1 MTANCA
7 NACRQSLSSSCF
19 IKFLPTS
26 LAFFSIGKNHI
37 PGIVPILSHTCFK
50 LALANSLYLI
60 SLSLC
65 FPDVQSGFFFCKCWI
80 ISCDPFSKIKWT
92 RLSFLHRSVCGTD
105 KWPDM
110 PSLNCWH
117 VWEYR
122 PVDACWKGPEDEPSL
137 LREPSSCLQLHDK
150 WTSFPQDNIAYDL
163 WCLPETALS
172 SFPISSVPFP
182 SSSVIN
188 LLIHSQIWS
197 EQVWVL
203 FVQHVEQIAV
213 LKSFPEA
220 HFLIIAQVLAKLQK
234 HYTWTSVY
242 IQADKAKQKL

>member
-117 VWEYR
+117 LWEYR

-150 WTSFPQDNIAYDL
+150 WTSFPEIL
-163 WCLPETALS
+163 KICLPDFPKTTSLMTCDVSRRPLFPLS
-172 SFPISSVPFP
+172 QSLLCPF
-182 SSSVIN
+182 
-188 LLIHSQIWS
+188 L
-197 EQVWVL
+197 
-203 FVQHVEQIAV
+203 
-213 LKSFPEA
+213 
-220 HFLIIAQVLAKLQK
+220 QVL
-234 HYTWTSVY
+234 
-242 IQADKAKQKL
+242 